1 MESLPH
7 GFFPIAWRH
16 AFGSGICPDRD
27 FAAAC
32 TELQISKHEA
42 FVSDD
47 WPPGGQT
54 LSGCWLASIQDL
66 DPRGPVVSAG
76 DVDLVGSD
84 VSQGMLSSH
93 ALLLRT
99 AGAAVLSRADASEAG
114 KNGPG
119 MADALHS
126 RPGAFSAGPGEFL
139 VRGAWPCLHWFE
151 RLGQTKRSDA
161 SSTAMPGAQEAPL
174 LRAADPLGLPGGDAP
189 RAGRGV
195 PLSARAHIRAGLTA
209 ILGNNSSVLFSQAYR
224 RICYSNKKLPS
235 SARMAGE
242 GFFTAQANGC
252 RSKT

>member
-1 MESLPH
+1 
-7 GFFPIAWRH
+7 
-16 AFGSGICPDRD
+16 
-27 FAAAC
+27 
-32 TELQISKHEA
+32 
-42 FVSDD
+42 
-47 WPPGGQT
+47 
-54 LSGCWLASIQDL
+54 
-66 DPRGPVVSAG
+66 
-76 DVDLVGSD
+76 
-84 VSQGMLSSH
+84 MLSSH

-99 AGAAVLSRADASEAG
+99 AGAAVLSGADASEAG

-151 RLGQTKRSDA
+151 RLGQTRRSDA

-195 PLSARAHIRAGLTA
+195 PLSARAHIGAGLTA

-224 RICYSNKKLPS
+224 RTCYSNKNHLLPPAWQEKAFS
-235 SARMAGE
+235 TLKPTDAGAKSDACKNAMLC
-242 GFFTAQANGC
+242 GAADTVRLLQTVPGAFPAY
-252 RSKT
+252 RSGEIS